1 MIKNIIFDMGNVLLD
16 YNPYVILDQVCDTQ
30 EEKQIIKKELFAG
43 PEWAMGDRG
52 DITNAERFDL
62 VKKRVPEKL
71 HDKLRKC
78 VENWDV
84 CMLPVKGAGEFM
96 AYVKEKGYGL
106 YVLSNAAI
114 EFFQYF
120 PRQIDMDFFDGIV
133 VSAEVHMLKP
143 EIEIYRYLLES
154 HHLKPQE
161 CLFIDDREDN
171 VKGAEKAGLKGFVFK
186 EDFDK
191 VKEELES

>member
-1 MIKNIIFDMGNVLLD
+1 M
-16 YNPYVILDQVCDTQ
+16 
-30 EEKQIIKKELFAG
+30 
-43 PEWAMGDRG
+43 
-52 DITNAERFDL
+52 
-62 VKKRVPEKL
+62 
-71 HDKLRKC
+71 
-78 VENWDV
+78 

>member
-16 YNPYVILDQVCDTQ
+16 YNPDIILNQVCDTE

-52 DITNAERFDL
+52 DITNAERYNL
-62 VKKRVPEKL
+62 VKKRVPENL
-71 HDKLRKC
+71 HDKLKKC

-84 CMLPVKGAGEFM
+84 CMVSVEGAGEFM
-96 AYVKEKGYGL
+96 AYAKQKGYGL

-114 EFFQYF
+114 EFYQYF

-133 VSAEVHMLKP
+133 VSGEVHMLKP
-143 EIEIYRYLLES
+143 NTDIYHYLLKR
-154 HHLKPQE
+154 HHLNPKE
-161 CLFIDDREDN
+161 CVFIDDREDN
-171 VKGAEKAGLKGFVFK
+171 VQGAEKTGIKGFVFK
-186 EDFDK
+186 GDFEK
-191 VKEELES
+191 LKKTLEL

>member
-16 YNPYVILDQVCDTQ
+16 YNPDVILDQVCDTQ

-71 HDKLRKC
+71 HEKLRKC
-78 VENWDV
+78 VENWDM

-133 VSAEVHMLKP
+133 VSAEVHMLK
-143 EIEIYRYLLES
+143 
-154 HHLKPQE
+154 
-161 CLFIDDREDN
+161 LFIDDREDN

>member
-16 YNPYVILDQVCDTQ
+16 YNPDVILDQVCDTQ

-52 DITNAERFDL
+52 DITNAERFGL

-71 HDKLRKC
+71 HEKLRKC
-78 VENWDV
+78 VENWDM